1 MNIHNDK
8 WWPPIGLILK
18 IINLSWFYFLFHL
31 CKQYILKTVFCF
43 ILSVFRFCILKTI
56 QSFKKIL
63 NSPNLHPTRM
73 PRAVLVR
80 IFSHSRHRTSTN
92 RGCIYILAIRSNGV
106 YRLSSRRSRTVIGIH
121 RIDYL
126 WQEAK
131 TTLKNNT
138 NWTTIIIKLNVGT
151 HSSLLIYFLWMLY
164 WPFKRT
170 SYSVGHS

>member
-1 MNIHNDK
+1 MESSSFEIFPNQSPKSTWRFIYNVYVH
-8 WWPPIGLILK
+8 
-18 IINLSWFYFLFHL
+18 
-31 CKQYILKTVFCF
+31 QYSDFTFQL
-43 ILSVFRFCILKTI
+43 LSVLI
-56 QSFKKIL
+56 
-63 NSPNLHPTRM
+63 
-73 PRAVLVR
+73 
-80 IFSHSRHRTSTN
+80 IFSIIYKCVSFHDGPDIRNWCKTLGN
-92 RGCIYILAIRSNGV
+92 RFVFSVSMWQPVYKPWIVYPNGV
-106 YRLSSRRSRTVIGIH
+106 YRLSSRRSRTVICIH

>member
-31 CKQYILKTVFCF
+31 CKQYILKKVFYF

-56 QSFKKIL
+56 QSYKKIL
-63 NSPNLHPTRM
+63 HSPNLHPTRM

-80 IFSHSRHRTSTN
+80 IFSHSRQRTATN

-106 YRLSSRRSRTVIGIH
+106 YRLSSRRSRTVICIH

-131 TTLKNNT
+131 TTLKNNRLQT
-138 NWTTIIIKLNVGT
+138 GQP
-151 HSSLLIYFLWMLY
+151 LL
-164 WPFKRT
+164 
-170 SYSVGHS
+170 